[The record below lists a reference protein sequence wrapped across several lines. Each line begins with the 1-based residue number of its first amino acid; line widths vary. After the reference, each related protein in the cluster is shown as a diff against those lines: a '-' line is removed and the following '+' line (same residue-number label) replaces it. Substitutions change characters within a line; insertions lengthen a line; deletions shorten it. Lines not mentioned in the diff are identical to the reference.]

1 MAQCRFEIALSAIG
15 KDDIHPQGQESV
27 AFLVSTN
34 SGTKAGPLGKIAS
47 GGELSRIS
55 LALQVAASDNVTAST
70 MIFDEVDVG
79 IGGGVAEIVGTL
91 LRQLAEQVQ
100 VICVTHLG
108 QVAAQGAQHL
118 QVAKADTPNGTTTV
132 LTRLDQEAR
141 VMELARMVGGVE
153 LSESSVAHAKDMLT
167 RAGATS

>member
-1 MAQCRFEIALSAIG
+1 M
-15 KDDIHPQGQESV
+15 
-27 AFLVSTN
+27 
-34 SGTKAGPLGKIAS
+34 
-47 GGELSRIS
+47 
-55 LALQVAASDNVTAST
+55 
-70 MIFDEVDVG
+70 
-79 IGGGVAEIVGTL
+79 
-91 LRQLAEQVQ
+91 
-100 VICVTHLG
+100 THLG